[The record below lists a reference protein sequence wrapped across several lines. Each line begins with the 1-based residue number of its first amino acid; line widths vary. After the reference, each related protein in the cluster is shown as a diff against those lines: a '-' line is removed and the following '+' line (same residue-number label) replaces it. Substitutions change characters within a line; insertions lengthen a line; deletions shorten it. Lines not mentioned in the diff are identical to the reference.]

1 MGLISHPGEIT
12 DIAVSSDG
20 KFLMTSGGNDYSV
33 NIWEI
38 QTETLEKLLIDDKEA
53 MGDDPFPQFLEGG
66 TDGQIYLDLK
76 DFFYYA

>member
-1 MGLISHPGEIT
+1 LPLDGNPNSTMGLISHPGEIT

-38 QTETLEKLLIDDKEA
+38 
-53 MGDDPFPQFLEGG
+53 
-66 TDGQIYLDLK
+66 
-76 DFFYYA
+76 